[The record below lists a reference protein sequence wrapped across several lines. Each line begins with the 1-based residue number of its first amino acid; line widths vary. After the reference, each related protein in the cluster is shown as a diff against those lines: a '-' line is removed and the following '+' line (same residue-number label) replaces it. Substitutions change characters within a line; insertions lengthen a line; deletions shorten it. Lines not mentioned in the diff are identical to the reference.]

1 MELMTKYQYTYFIYP
16 YMIEEEKYKKY
27 LQGLLRNKK
36 CKLRIFDKQK
46 DIHLYTYFLP
56 NIREYMFWSFDT
68 NRQGI
73 KDFNKLDTSVKA
85 TLLAERDCNV
95 FNYELEENLQ
105 GKVDDNNCIFFEI
118 TGIKIICFKTGVCFL
133 VFKTNLENSENFS
146 DILNFNYKFREVNS
160 IAYNLKEY
168 ENIKIQSSSFKNV
181 KDITTLIKEIT
192 YQYVF
197 KKMFRGNIHIF
208 KFFTPEFLYKHMIK
222 GQYDVV
228 VSYLEGPTTR
238 IISGCPNDAKIINW
252 VHTSPTDAN
261 VLLKSYRNRTEFVSC
276 MRKYDSTVF
285 VAESAKNQFV
295 SVFQELQKLDMDV
308 IYNPINNQEIRY
320 KAKQLTDCIFPDDT
334 FNIVAVGRLS
344 KVKGFERLVRICIKL
359 KQQYN
364 IRLYIIGKGEEAVAL
379 RKLIKEYQADSYISL
394 LGYRE
399 NPYPL
404 VAQASLFV
412 CSSYREGYS
421 TSVIEALVLG
431 VPVVTTLCSGME
443 EILGSKSQYGMLVE
457 NSEDGIYQGIAQMV
471 SKRSVYEYYRRKA
484 IERGETFSLNKG
496 IDAVKKHFNKICG
509 NGITK

>member
-192 YQYVF
+192 GTENITNETNIGSEKFFVYSYSCLDQKDWNENTNEEDLDNLFEKYRSVLPSNSQILDDKYARKTENANEKKIIYKNQYIKYGFTSTSTVLFTSNINTSNFTIVPQKFESEYFYTYILVLYKKILLNKLNYDFKSKF
-197 KKMFRGNIHIF
+197 KKAEEGLIN
-208 KFFTPEFLYKHMIK
+208 FTKQIWIQDITNEEFGKKLESAWIENLGIETTYSKIK
-222 GQYDVV
+222 NEYDV
-228 VSYLEGPTTR
+228 SY
-238 IISGCPNDAKIINW
+238 KK
-252 VHTSPTDAN
+252 HN
-261 VLLKSYRNRTEFVSC
+261 VE
-276 MRKYDSTVF
+276 
-285 VAESAKNQFV
+285 E
-295 SVFQELQKLDMDV
+295 
-308 IYNPINNQEIRY
+308 
-320 KAKQLTDCIFPDDT
+320 
-334 FNIVAVGRLS
+334 LS
-344 KVKGFERLVRICIKL
+344 K
-359 KQQYN
+359 N
-364 IRLYIIGKGEEAVAL
+364 
-379 RKLIKEYQADSYISL
+379 
-394 LGYRE
+394 
-399 NPYPL
+399 
-404 VAQASLFV
+404 
-412 CSSYREGYS
+412 
-421 TSVIEALVLG
+421 
-431 VPVVTTLCSGME
+431 
-443 EILGSKSQYGMLVE
+443 
-457 NSEDGIYQGIAQMV
+457 
-471 SKRSVYEYYRRKA
+471 
-484 IERGETFSLNKG
+484 
-496 IDAVKKHFNKICG
+496 NKITRVVV
-509 NGITK
+509 ITILVVNILTILYVSLK